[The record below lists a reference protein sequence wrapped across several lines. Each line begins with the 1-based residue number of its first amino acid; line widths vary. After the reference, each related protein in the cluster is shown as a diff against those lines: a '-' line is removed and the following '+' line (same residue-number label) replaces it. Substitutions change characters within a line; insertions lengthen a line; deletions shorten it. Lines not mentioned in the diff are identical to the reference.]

1 MTVSDPIADML
12 TRVRNATAVR
22 HESIQ
27 VPSSKIKLAI
37 AKLLKEEGFI
47 TDYELMKTQPQD
59 TIRVRLKYYDRR
71 QPAITGLKR
80 VSKLGLRVYVDK
92 SEVPRSFGGL
102 GIAIVSTSQGVM
114 TGREAWQRGI
124 GGELLCY
131 VW

>member
-47 TDYELMKTQPQD
+47 TDYELMKTRPQD